1 VAPDDVPGVR
11 VLATDKAV
19 LVVNTLN
26 RSINAQVDGKRFDMK
41 AYEVKWLTR

>member
-1 VAPDDVPGVR
+1 MSNVR

-26 RSINAQVDGKRFDMK
+26 RSINAQVDGKRFDML